1 MQKIIKLEMRYTIPS
16 ERLTKMLLTKPFKF
30 EGIYYSVKFY
40 YNNFSIIDI
49 TYNNLQFQA
58 VSQISEMNKDRRYD
72 QLMHLLE
79 KSSIYT
85 GFLLDRLKA
94 EEAVKAQQEE
104 KVKKQAEKSA
114 TSNRGRRNSK
124 RKKTAVSDVI
134 DKQVFTLNIYI
145 YLYQSSVGTEDWYCF
160 LHIMKRIVCPPI

>member
-1 MQKIIKLEMRYTIPS
+1 
-16 ERLTKMLLTKPFKF
+16 
-30 EGIYYSVKFY
+30 
-40 YNNFSIIDI
+40 
-49 TYNNLQFQA
+49 
-58 VSQISEMNKDRRYD
+58 MNKDRRYD

-134 DKQVFTLNIYI
+134 DKQVFTLNMYI
-145 YLYQSSVGTEDWYCF
+145 YLYVILYVLFYIYYFQWLC
-160 LHIMKRIVCPPI
+160 